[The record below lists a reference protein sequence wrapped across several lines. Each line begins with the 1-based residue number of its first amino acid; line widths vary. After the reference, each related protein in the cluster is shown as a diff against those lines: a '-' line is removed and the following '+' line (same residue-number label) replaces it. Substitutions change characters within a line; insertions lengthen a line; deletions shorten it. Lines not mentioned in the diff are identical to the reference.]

1 MEKKKGF
8 SLFKALIV
16 IICIVAIR
24 AAVAANVFFAKNKVP
39 KFGDNYIFIVHEP
52 NPMPDYV
59 DTGSALMAKSADN
72 ISITTG
78 DIVLSYPADAPD
90 TLSLRSINAIV
101 NAEDGSEMY
110 FTRDSLHEDNSE
122 SIAKDKIAAVCTGY
136 PESPELGALVTFAMS
151 MKGIIAMLLVPCV
164 LLVIMLIVKFAAG
177 KDIDESEFDFYE
189 YDEDP
194 SAEKKTAT
202 GPLFDPNADTHF
214 SDDLER
220 KKQSIADNFS
230 QKKVNPESPYQKEK
244 ERTMQFKA
252 QQLDPNNTGTIGQYA
267 PPVQTNS
274 AEADFAA
281 RNMASQSS
289 TAPTAD
295 ALREEMLRKTS
306 EAERTGTFTIKTT
319 NAIAPQ
325 STGEYASDIT
335 GVISKAQVEQMSREE
350 TPARAAAPQPAKPAP
365 APAPKK
371 SSTPDI
377 SDILKKTDTEKKR
390 SASSAMSVDD
400 LIAMI
405 ENEKNKL

>member
-16 IICIVAIR
+16 IICIVAIL

-78 DIVLSYPADAPD
+78 DIVLCYPADAPD

-220 KKQSIADNFS
+220 KKQSIAENFS

>member
-16 IICIVAIR
+16 IICIVAIL

-78 DIVLSYPADAPD
+78 DIVLCYPADAPD

-325 STGEYASDIT
+325 SSGEYASDIT

-350 TPARAAAPQPAKPAP
+350 APARAAAPQPAKPAP

>member
-16 IICIVAIR
+16 IICIVAIL

-78 DIVLSYPADAPD
+78 DIVLCYPADAPD

-350 TPARAAAPQPAKPAP
+350 APARAAAPQPAKPAP

>member
-16 IICIVAIR
+16 IICIVAILV
-24 AAVAANVFFAKNKVP
+24 AVAANVFFAKNKVP

-78 DIVLSYPADAPD
+78 DIVLCYPADAPD

-350 TPARAAAPQPAKPAP
+350 APARAAAPQPAKPAP

>member
-16 IICIVAIR
+16 IICIVAIL

-78 DIVLSYPADAPD
+78 DIVLCYPADAPD